1 MDGRSRGNL
10 ITATAIYVL
19 GLLLIL
25 VSGCVREEFSL
36 QMVQVFPTVVAA
48 YTQRGDIGISEGLAI
63 ALSVGKIESDREYGV
78 TVRSPESS
86 ILWETLATVVKDT
99 QVPYLGVV
107 DFVLAPGF
115 PLPDGEW
122 RVELSHTDGRVL
134 HSGFTMSHN
143 APHTE
148 VLNRAD
154 LVIPGFFWETQENGD
169 LSLRLSLLSENSGY
183 DSAKEIWHVQ
193 LLDSTGMLIASMES
207 SLGLLDT
214 SGLSQDP
221 ANQRIAMAVCFR
233 YDESAGCLLIGRT
246 IFD

>member
-1 MDGRSRGNL
+1 MYGRSRGNL
-10 ITATAIYVL
+10 ITATAICVL

-36 QMVQVFPTVVAA
+36 QMVQVFPSVVAT

-86 ILWETLATVVKDT
+86 ILWETLATAVKDT
-99 QVPYLGVV
+99 PVPYLGVV

-134 HSGFTMSHN
+134 QSGFTLSHN
-143 APHTE
+143 PLQIA

-154 LVIPGFFWETQENGD
+154 LVIPGFFWEKQENGN

-183 DSAKEIWHVQ
+183 DSAEDIWHVQ

-207 SLGLLDT
+207 SLGPLDT
-214 SGLSQDP
+214 NGLSQDP
-221 ANQRIAMAVCFR
+221 VNQRIAMAVCFR